1 MERQIHKKNWLG
13 TLIVLMLAILTA
25 TSARAQEVK
34 NYGFTF
40 CGEEVTSE
48 NRNKLSKIEGVSGK
62 AWYVADNKT
71 LYLENATIKKDV
83 SII

>member
-1 MERQIHKKNWLG
+1 MKRQIHKKNWLG
-13 TLIVLMLAILTA
+13 TLIVFMLAMLAA

-48 NRNKLSKIEGVSGK
+48 NSGKLSKIEGVSGR
-62 AWYVADNKT
+62 AWYSAKT
-71 LYLENATIKKDV
+71 KRCIWKMRR
-83 SII
+83 